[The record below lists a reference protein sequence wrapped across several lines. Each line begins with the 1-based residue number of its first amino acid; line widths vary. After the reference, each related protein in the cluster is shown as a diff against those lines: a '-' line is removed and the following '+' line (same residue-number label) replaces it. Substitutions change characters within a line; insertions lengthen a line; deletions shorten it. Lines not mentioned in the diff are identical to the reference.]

1 MKHLNNCL
9 STNKISLNIEKPEL
23 INFKSPMKVL
33 LDKMKIKFNRKKV
46 ASIKLNKIS
55 WCKD

>member
-9 STNKISLNIEKPEL
+9 STNKISLNIEKLEL